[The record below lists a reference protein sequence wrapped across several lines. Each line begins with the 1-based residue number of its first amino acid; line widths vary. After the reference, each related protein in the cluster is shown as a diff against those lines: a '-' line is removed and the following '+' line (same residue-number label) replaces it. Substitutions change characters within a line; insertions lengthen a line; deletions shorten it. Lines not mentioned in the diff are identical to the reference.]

1 MVIIKPITWRFMMTQ
16 RIERVDT
23 IPLII
28 AILNKMG
35 VQKVIDSIFIPHGNW
50 SGLSYGQLA
59 VLFITYVLHSMTHHF
74 SGVESWAN
82 QHRTVI
88 ERATGWQLA
97 EKDATD
103 DRLGRL
109 SEVLGENDEAISG
122 FQLKMG
128 QGIISAHQLPTDIVR
143 YDTTSFNV
151 YHHPE
156 NGKNGIL
163 EFGHSKDKRS
173 DLLQFKQG
181 MGTLDP
187 VGIPILSETL
197 AGNCADDPCY
207 LPAWRRMVSTIGN
220 PDFIFIADCKAAAHE
235 TRAAIDHGKGY
246 YLFPLPMTGETPRH
260 IKELVLNPEQAS
272 QEIVL
277 APKQD
282 QDDDDEDL
290 VVGKGFVADKQ
301 MEARL
306 EDGEVHQ
313 WVERWMVSCSNAH
326 AQRRKKSF
334 QSRLDKAEDKLS
346 KLKATSKDTVDSF
359 RMKAEKIL
367 QECSAQDYLRFE
379 INEAVTTQKKYIG
392 KGRPGPNTPFKMVD
406 IQSITLVVHRNEEAI
421 EEFRLLAGWRIF
433 VTNVA
438 ESRMTL
444 NQSTQYYRDEWV
456 VERGFHR
463 FKRGHIP
470 ALPLFLRLPTRIKG
484 LMLLLTVALQVLTLM
499 EFVSRRELSKE
510 NETISGLVP
519 GNPKMKTSRP
529 TAERLLS
536 QFGSLHLLIEEKGK
550 KISGTMVEALTSLQK
565 KILSILKLP
574 ENIYELSFD
583 LGQKE
588 IGIKK

>member
-1 MVIIKPITWRFMMTQ
+1 MMAQ
-16 RIERVDT
+16 KIQRVDT

-28 AILNKMG
+28 AILKKMG
-35 VQKVIDSIFIPHGNW
+35 VRQIIDSIFIPHGNW

-59 VLFITYVLHSMTHHF
+59 VLFITYVLHSLTHRF
-74 SGVESWAN
+74 SGMESWVN
-82 QHRTVI
+82 QHTTVI
-88 ERATGWQLA
+88 ERATGWHVG

-109 SEVLGENDEAISG
+109 SEVLGENSEAISEC
-122 FQLKMG
+122 QLRIG
-128 QGIISAHQLPTDIVR
+128 QSIISAYQLPTEIAR

-163 EFGHSKDKRS
+163 EFGHSKNHRS

-181 MGTLDP
+181 LATLDP
-187 VGIPILSETL
+187 AGVPILSETL
-197 AGNCADDPCY
+197 AGNRADDPCY
-207 LPAWRRMVSTIGN
+207 LPAWRRMANTIGK
-220 PDFIFIADCKAAAHE
+220 PDFLFIADCKAASCE

-246 YLFPLPMTGETPRH
+246 YLFPLPMTGQTPRH
-260 IKELVLNPEQAS
+260 IEEFVLNPEQEL

-282 QDDDDEDL
+282 QDEEVR
-290 VVGKGFVADKQ
+290 VVGKGFVVDKQ

-306 EDGEVHQ
+306 EDGTDHQ
-313 WVERWMVSCSNAH
+313 WGERWMVSRSDAH
-326 AQRRKKSF
+326 AQRREKSF
-334 QSRLDKAEDKLS
+334 QSRLEKAEDKLS
-346 KLKATSKDTVDSF
+346 KLKAKSKDTADSF

-367 QECSAQDYLRFE
+367 KACNVEEYLRLE
-379 INEAVTTQKKYIG
+379 INEVITTKKKYIG
-392 KGRPGPNTPFKMVD
+392 RGRPGPKTPFKMVD
-406 IQSITLVVHRNEEAI
+406 IRSLTLSVDRNEEAI
-421 EEFRLLAGWRIF
+421 ERFRLLAGWRIF

-444 NQSTQYYRDEWV
+444 NQGTQYYRDEWL

-470 ALPLFLRLPTRIKG
+470 ALPLFLRLPERIKG

-499 EFVSRRELSKE
+499 EFVSRSELAKKDDS
-510 NETISGLVP
+510 ISGLVP
-519 GNPKMKTSRP
+519 GNPKMKTKRP

-536 QFGSLHLLIEEKGK
+536 QFDNLHLLVEEKGRK
-550 KISGTMVEALTSLQK
+550 VSGTMVETLTSVQK
-565 KILSILKLP
+565 RILSLLQLP
-574 ENIYELSFD
+574 EKIYELSFKY
-583 LGQKE
+583 G
-588 IGIKK
+588 

>member
-290 VVGKGFVADKQ
+290 VVGKGFVVDKQ

-306 EDGEVHQ
+306 LNGEVHQ

-367 QECSAQDYLRFE
+367 QECSAQNYLRFE

>member
-1 MVIIKPITWRFMMTQ
+1 MMTQ

-82 QHRTVI
+82 QRRTVI

-290 VVGKGFVADKQ
+290 VVGKGFVVDKQ

-313 WVERWMVSCSNAH
+313 WVERWMFSCSNAH
-326 AQRRKKSF
+326 AHRRKKSF

-484 LMLLLTVALQVLTLM
+484 LMLLLTIALQALTLM